1 LNTKAMAESYL
12 KDAEH
17 SLVEARRAARSKMYH
32 RAVRRAQESTELALK
47 AVLRLIGVEY
57 PKEHDVGGSL
67 LRVDK
72 KKLPSWF
79 VSNLREVL
87 E

>member
-1 LNTKAMAESYL
+1 MAESYL